1 MVDYGPWMSM
11 VALTR
16 SIQFVYIFFLGRSWI
31 SFQAIGNWNFVRLMR
46 PIAECHRVKLVIS
59 SCSTWGRSWNASRR
73 HRNNFFWSACQTC
86 FTCLSVITCEIRDLK
101 LTGTLEAFRD
111 VDGSVTWSLIG
122 HVELC
127 FFFLSGGL
135 FAVILFFP
143 GLTIFFVWNGTAR
156 HHDMCVVRTAAT
168 LRSPLWSSH
177 YGKTHWRDAA
187 FASLG
192 CVRRGNGWVVRLWS
206 H

>member
-16 SIQFVYIFFLGRSWI
+16 SIQFVKKKNFWGRSWI

-73 HRNNFFWSACQTC
+73 HRNDFFWSACQTC

-101 LTGTLEAFRD
+101 LTGTVEAFRD
-111 VDGSVTWSLIG
+111 VDGSVTWRVSSVMLSFG
-122 HVELC
+122 
-127 FFFLSGGL
+127 FLMSGGL
-135 FAVILFFP
+135 FAVMLFLP
-143 GLTIFFVWNGTAR
+143 GLTFFLFGMEQPDIMTCVWFGLLRPWDHHCGRVTTAR
-156 HHDMCVVRTAAT
+156 HIEGMLH
-168 LRSPLWSSH
+168 LP
-177 YGKTHWRDAA
+177 HWDV
-187 FASLG
+187 SG
-192 CVRRGNGWVVRLWS
+192 GGMVGLWS